1 MFFSSKH
8 KPNINEEIGNHGTIK
23 EFVGNGFN
31 FLKEMFLLNTQVS
44 KEVNS
49 LLKEESS
56 ITLGLNALLDGS
68 EYTTKQISEV
78 QEHLHYLSQN
88 SEKTK
93 GYVDMVFNSLEQS
106 SREVSNAENSLGKI
120 ASEMDNVSE
129 VFQQFCEVFF
139 DLESQYKNLSNFA
152 GVINNIAS
160 QTNLLSLNASIEAAR
175 AGEAGRGFSVVATQ
189 IKKLSVET
197 QVNSK
202 DIILVLKNMTDTI
215 EALSEKSD
223 EGKKLVENA
232 AVLALETGSLVKNI
246 TASEGKVFE
255 NVKEVQSSQ
264 EQNLSKVQDITS
276 NLKNLV
282 EKSTNE
288 NNQLEVLIYSV
299 QNKSDFYLNIL
310 NHLNQIKI
318 LQNDFK

>member
-8 KPNINEEIGNHGTIK
+8 KPNINEEIGNRGTLK
-23 EFVGNGFN
+23 EIVGNGFN
-31 FLKEMFLLNTQVS
+31 FIKEIFLLNTQVS

-120 ASEMDNVSE
+120 ASEMDNVSQ

-202 DIILVLKNMTDTI
+202 DIMLALKNMTDTI

-232 AVLALETGSLVKNI
+232 ALMALETGSLVKNI
-246 TASEGKVFE
+246 TAAEGKVFE
-255 NVKEVQSSQ
+255 NVREVQSSQ

-288 NNQLEVLIYSV
+288 NSQLEVLIYSV

-318 LQNDFK
+318 LQNDYK